1 MTNKPL
7 AALIFGCMIT
17 AQAASAQSLLPKPQS
32 FNAGKG
38 AFSTATTKVK
48 LINEVGA
55 DAENIYSKQWSAKA
69 DNNAQQVVRFTR
81 LANATSPEASV
92 PLLPT
97 ASASPGRP

>member
-7 AALIFGCMIT
+7 AALLFGCMIT

-81 LANATSPEASV
+81 LANATSPEAYNLHITKDT
-92 PLLPT
+92 LLI
-97 ASASPGRP
+97 S

>member
-7 AALIFGCMIT
+7 AALLFGCMIT
-17 AQAASAQSLLPKPQS
+17 AQATSAQSLLPKPQS

-55 DAENIYSKQWSAKA
+55 DAENIYC
-69 DNNAQQVVRFTR
+69 
-81 LANATSPEASV
+81 LLYTSP
-92 PLLPT
+92 
-97 ASASPGRP
+97 SPRDA